1 MNNPVRLP
9 SGAALDFSSRP
20 LVMGIVNCTGDSFFP
35 GSRNP
40 SAEEAVERALQEA
53 EAGADI
59 IDFGGEST
67 RPGSAYVSAEE
78 EIRRLIPVIRAFRRQ
93 CPAPVSVDTRKLP
106 VARAVLDAGADII
119 NDVSA
124 LEDDPGI
131 GPLCAE
137 RGAPVVLMHKK
148 GVPTDMQDQPFYEDV
163 VGEVGAYLAEAANRA
178 LGFGIPRE
186 HIILDP
192 GIGFG
197 KRRDDNLDLMARL
210 GTIRSLGYRVL
221 MGLSRKG
228 IIGDLTG
235 REVSLRLAGTVAAN
249 AVCLMMGADIIR
261 VHDVAEAVDL
271 VKVFAGITNRMKK

>member
-1 MNNPVRLP
+1 MNKPIRLP
-9 SGAALDFSSRP
+9 SGAALDFSDRP
-20 LVMGIVNCTGDSFFP
+20 LVMGIVNCTDDSFFP

-40 SAEEAVERALQEA
+40 SVEEAVERALREV

-78 EIRRLIPVIRAFRRQ
+78 EIRRLIPVIRGFRRQ
-93 CPAPVSVDTRKLP
+93 CRTPISVDTRKIS
-106 VARAVLDAGADII
+106 VARAVLEAGADII
-119 NDVSA
+119 NDISA

-137 RGAPVVLMHKK
+137 WKAPVVLMHKK
-148 GVPTDMQDQPFYEDV
+148 GVPTDMQHKPYYEDV
-163 VGEVGAYLAEAANRA
+163 VGEVRAYLEEAANRA

-186 HIILDP
+186 YVILDP

-197 KRRDDNLDLMARL
+197 KRRQDNLDLMANL
-210 GTIRSLGYRVL
+210 GKIRGLGYPVL

-235 REVSLRLAGTVAAN
+235 REVSCRLAGTIAAN
-249 AVCLMMGADIIR
+249 AVCLMEGADIIR
-261 VHDVAEAVDL
+261 VHDVGEAVDL
-271 VKVFAGITNRMKK
+271 VKVFAGITARKGA

>member
-1 MNNPVRLP
+1 MNEHIKLP
-9 SGAALDFSSRP
+9 GGAALDFSGRP
-20 LVMGIVNCTGDSFFP
+20 LVMGIVNCTEDSFFP
-35 GSRNP
+35 GSHNP
-40 SAEEAVERALQEA
+40 SAEAAVDRALKEV

-78 EIRRLIPVIRAFRRQ
+78 EIRRLIPVIRGFRRQ
-93 CPAPVSVDTRKLP
+93 CPAPLSVDTRKLA
-106 VARAVLDAGADII
+106 VARAVLEAGADII
-119 NDVSA
+119 NDISA

-137 RGAPVVLMHKK
+137 WKAPVVLMHKK
-148 GVPTDMQDQPFYEDV
+148 GVPTDMQQKPYYEDV
-163 VGEVGAYLAEAANRA
+163 VGEVTAYLAEAADRA

-197 KRRDDNLDLMARL
+197 KRIADNLDLMANL
-210 GTIRSLGYRVL
+210 SAIRGLGYRVL

-228 IIGDLTG
+228 TIGELTG
-235 REVSLRLAGTVAAN
+235 REVGMRLAGTIAAN
-249 AVCLMMGADIIR
+249 AVCLMEGADIIR

-271 VKVFAGITNRMKK
+271 VKVYAAITARKGA